1 MVLSVSVR
9 NRMYLPVKLLNCFRA
24 PADIKPLVFVGGEY
38 DNEYLC
44 GMDIQETE
52 KQILKIVK
60 EKYDK
65 TGGRN
70 GNAFGDFDHLLNLPL
85 TERNALLERMA
96 AEKKI
101 MVFNGPN
108 YRMITLPK

>member
-1 MVLSVSVR
+1 MAIYRSFKGEA
-9 NRMYLPVKLLNCFRA
+9 VKMICLINSSCGY
-24 PADIKPLVFVGGEY
+24 FVGGEY

-60 EKYDK
+60 KKYDK
-65 TGGRN
+65 TGGHN